1 MAKTQTKD
9 ELILALQKTIEEKRS
24 SIAKTS
30 KAEYITNGLFRET
43 PNSVSQNLNVIND
56 EDQIIRILSYLIS
69 QEFHYKQACEA
80 LGRKITFK
88 HQDHT
93 LEEWKSDLAMRL
105 AKISIASEKKKLAS
119 LEERLSKLESPELKE
134 KKELDDIMRLLNEE

>member
-9 ELILALQKTIEEKRS
+9 ELILALQKTIEEKKS
-24 SIAKTS
+24 SIAKTTKS
-30 KAEYITNGLFRET
+30 EYITNGSFRET
-43 PNSVSQNLNVIND
+43 PNSVSQNINTLD
-56 EDQIIRILSYLIS
+56 EEQIIRILAYLIS

-80 LGRKITFK
+80 LGRKLTFK
-88 HQDHT
+88 HQDYT
-93 LEEWKSDLAMRL
+93 LDEWKSDLSTRIAKL
-105 AKISIASEKKKLAS
+105 AIASEKKKLAS